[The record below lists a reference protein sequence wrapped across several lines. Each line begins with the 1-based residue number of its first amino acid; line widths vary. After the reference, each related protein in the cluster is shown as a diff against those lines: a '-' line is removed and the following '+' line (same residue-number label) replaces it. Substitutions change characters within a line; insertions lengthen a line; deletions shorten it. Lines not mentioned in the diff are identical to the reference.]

1 MSNVLI
7 EFFFSCFSDRDRAVE
22 VAKDPGGAVRQA
34 LEGCDMSQIDLPEAV
49 RQGAIDAGLPEDQ
62 VEQICG
68 CMYQPAHSLMVP
80 TGPSDGYRPPS
91 LVHEG
96 KPVPIEPCDGYGSRV
111 IMRDGCHETYV
122 PETYHPP
129 TEITHE
135 CIEYST
141 CNTLITC
148 YPTVPEVCQP
158 ICDERS
164 YRDPYPREDH
174 RDLCPCDDDGHIEY
188 MPPEFDDIDDDMPP
202 EHGDGPPDMHDDDM
216 DDDDLM
222 NLDDAMLPE
231 ELPVDEHGNLI
242 PEHPETGL
250 DDFGTGASGGSG
262 DGDTTMPAVPHDAVD
277 PGEYE
282 AVAENDPL
290 EPAEYV
296 DPTVIDTPDEPNM
309 DFGDDGSDG
318 DGGGDGGDDEMGL

>member
-1 MSNVLI
+1 M
-7 EFFFSCFSDRDRAVE
+7 
-22 VAKDPGGAVRQA
+22 
-34 LEGCDMSQIDLPEAV
+34 LPEELPV
-49 RQGAIDAGLPEDQ
+49 DEHGNLIKEPMLPE
-62 VEQICG
+62 E
-68 CMYQPAHSLMVP
+68 L
-80 TGPSDGYRPPS
+80 
-91 LVHEG
+91 
-96 KPVPIEPCDGYGSRV
+96 PVD
-111 IMRDGCHETYV
+111 
-122 PETYHPP
+122 
-129 TEITHE
+129 
-135 CIEYST
+135 
-141 CNTLITC
+141 
-148 YPTVPEVCQP
+148 
-158 ICDERS
+158 
-164 YRDPYPREDH
+164 
-174 RDLCPCDDDGHIEY
+174 
-188 MPPEFDDIDDDMPP
+188 
-202 EHGDGPPDMHDDDM
+202 EHG
-216 DDDDLM
+216 
-222 NLDDAMLPE
+222 NLIKEPMLPE